1 VKIEEEIKQSKFQ
14 SSSQKAY
21 LNIIFTANWIQAN
34 AREVLKPYGLTLQQ
48 YNVLRILRGR
58 FPKCA
63 YPNEIK
69 AVMLDKNPDLTRLC
83 DRMISNGWI
92 IREIDGDNRRKMKIS
107 ITQSGMDL
115 LSSLDTIINQ
125 LQEKYMNLSDHDN
138 FKLSDLLDNF
148 RG

>member
-1 VKIEEEIKQSKFQ
+1 VKIEEEIKQTKFQ
-14 SSSQKAY
+14 STSQKAY
-21 LNIIFTANWIQAN
+21 LNIIFTANWIQGK

-58 FPKCA
+58 YPNCA

-83 DRMISNGWI
+83 DRMITNGWI
-92 IREIDGDNRRKMKIS
+92 SREIDVENRRKMKIS
-107 ITQSGMDL
+107 ITPTGLEL
-115 LSSLDTIINQ
+115 LSSLDNILDD
-125 LQEKYMNLSDHDN
+125 LQNTYMNLSDKEN
-138 FKLSDLLDNF
+138 ETLSNLLDQF